1 LLDLGLTFIPT
12 TILLDPTTT
21 RNDFKYTSRR
31 VRLIDYFHFHGSS
44 EESDNT
50 DFRKKFTPRSSW
62 TPQDRQIS
70 TTTLNTLDELCNIT
84 NNCLAGKLV
93 KIKESFYIKNK
104 VRANLSP
111 AQIRTTR
118 ELKNN
123 KNIIIKP
130 ADKGSSVVVMR
141 TEAYR
146 TEALRQL
153 NNEKY
158 YRPLANELYPETAKK
173 IYFALDKICRQGAI
187 TLKQLNY
194 LKPKVNELNSRY
206 FYLLPKIHKNRSVW
220 PQPDMPP
227 GRPIVADVDTESS
240 RVCAFIDYFLQPVS
254 NRHPSYLKD
263 TYHFI
268 EKIRNFEVLPSDL
281 LISADVESLYTNMR
295 INLIIDSI
303 REAFRDFPDPTRPD
317 EGILELLS
325 LTLHNND
332 FEFDEKFYL
341 QICGIAMGR
350 KYAPSAANIYLRS
363 FDKKAMNDFHIKPKL
378 YSRFLDDIFG
388 VWPGTREQ
396 LLQYQNFL
404 NNLIPGIKVTF
415 TVRDWV
421 IEFLDT
427 RVYKSLDQS
436 GKCTLQTKVY
446 CKPTDTHQ
454 LLHRTSNHP
463 THTFQGIAKSQFI
476 RFKRI
481 SSTRHDYFQAANMLV
496 TALTN
501 RGYNQANLRTL
512 KRRIWHKYE
521 VDRHKDQNTP
531 SKEILPVIT
540 DYDKFHTR
548 LNKKWTKCIRANA
561 IFEEVRV
568 ISAYRRHKNLKD
580 LLVQGRFGNKTNPND
595 DSNTEALLDALIQ
608 VLERDNVATNNNVI
622 ITA

>member
-1 LLDLGLTFIPT
+1 MDLGLTFIPT
-12 TILLDPTTT
+12 CRLLDPADT
-21 RNDFKYTSRR
+21 RNDFKYISRR

-44 EESDNT
+44 EEKEDL
-50 DFRKKFTPRSSW
+50 DFRKKFTARSSW
-62 TPQDRQIS
+62 TPQDGQIS
-70 TTTLNTLDELCNIT
+70 TATLNTLDKLCYIT
-84 NNCLAGKLV
+84 NNSLAGKLIN
-93 KIKESFYIKNK
+93 IKESSYIKNK

-111 AQIRTTR
+111 NQISTIR
-118 ELKNN
+118 ELKRNG
-123 KNIIIKP
+123 NIIIKP

-153 NNEKY
+153 NNGSY
-158 YRPLANELYPETAKK
+158 YRPLANALYPDTAREM
-173 IYFALDKICRQGAI
+173 YFALDKICRKGAI
-187 TLKQLNY
+187 TPKQLNY
-194 LKPKVNELNSRY
+194 LKPKINELNSRY
-206 FYLLPKIHKNRSVW
+206 FYLLPKIHKTRSAW

-227 GRPIVADVDTESS
+227 GRPIVADVETESS
-240 RVCAFIDYFLQPVS
+240 RVCEFIDYFLQPVS

-268 EKIRNFEVLPSDL
+268 KKVRDFEVLPSDL

-295 INLIIDSI
+295 IDLIIDSI
-303 REAFRDFPDPTRPD
+303 REAFRDFPDPARPD

-332 FEFDEKFYL
+332 FEFDGQFYL
-341 QICGIAMGR
+341 QVCGIAMGR

-363 FDKKAMNDFHIKPKL
+363 FDKKASNGFHIKPKL

-388 VWPGTREQ
+388 VWPGTREE
-396 LLQYQNFL
+396 LINYQKFL

-427 RVYKSLDQS
+427 RVYKSIDPS

-454 LLHRTSNHP
+454 LLHRSSNHP

-481 SSTRHDYFQAANMLV
+481 SSTRQDYFQAATMLV

-501 RGYNQANLRTL
+501 RGYNQASLRKL
-512 KRRIWHKYE
+512 KRHIWYKYE
-521 VDRHKDQNTP
+521 VDRHHEQKAV
-531 SKEILPVIT
+531 SKEILPVVT
-540 DYDKFHTR
+540 YYDRFHAR
-548 LNKKWTKCIRANA
+548 LNKKWARCIRANE
-561 IFEEVRV
+561 IFDGVRV

-580 LLVQGRFGNKTNPND
+580 LLVKGRFGNSISPQND
-595 DSNTEALLDALIQ
+595 SDSEALLDALIEI
-608 VLERDNVATNNNVI
+608 LERDNDTTDPKVI
-622 ITA
+622 NTV